1 MTNKTTAKKNNK
13 NNISFIDVSE
23 INKQLSANAKKVVLD
38 AESNYRGQLFRVAKR
53 ILSGNS
59 KIVLLAG
66 PSCAGKTT
74 SATLLKQI
82 LERRNK
88 HVITISMD
96 DFFVDRENTP
106 KLPDGSF
113 DFDSINTV
121 NLDQMEHCFKEL
133 FEKGKAKFPR
143 FSFLDGRNFPDV
155 FEYELK
161 KNTIILFEGLH
172 VLNPELI
179 SRIGTDKFYKLYAEP
194 MIGFKYKETEL
205 IPQNLRLVRRIVRDV
220 ERRGH
225 SPERTLSMWKNVT
238 DAENIYIEPFKDTAD
253 FVINTTHAY
262 EMGIFKKELKLV
274 INRYPETK
282 DALPFLAVFEN
293 SELLN
298 KQMLPHTSLMWE
310 FIDKY

>member
-1 MTNKTTAKKNNK
+1 MTKKTNTKT

-23 INKQLSANAKKVVLD
+23 INKQLSSNAKKVVLD

-53 ILSGNS
+53 IVASNN

-96 DFFVDRENTP
+96 DFFVDREQTP

-121 NLDQMEHCFKEL
+121 NLDQMEKCFKEL
-133 FEKGKAKFPR
+133 FTKGKAKFPR
-143 FSFLDGRNFPDV
+143 FSFLDGRNFPDT

-161 KNTIILFEGLH
+161 KNTIVLFEGLH

-179 SRIGTDKFYKLYAEP
+179 NRLGTDKVYKLYAEP
-194 MIGFKYKETEL
+194 MIGFKYKETNL
-205 IPQNLRLVRRIVRDV
+205 VPRNLRLVRRIVRDV

-225 SPERTLSMWKNVT
+225 SPELTLSMWQNVT
-238 DAENIYIEPFKDTAD
+238 DAENVYIEPFKETAD

-274 INRYPETK
+274 IDRYPETK

-298 KQMLPHTSLMWE
+298 KQMLPDTSLMWE